1 MCFEIIGF
9 ATIFNQYMAC
19 HPWDQR
25 DKFFFLFFVC
35 VKLNAAPISP
45 TLSQF
50 GPGQKPKW
58 SWKAKFWAFGRS
70 LKVKTLIDS
79 LHDGQKISMY
89 KYIICKML
97 WRNTFSNEKTRPIFT
112 WLSFTFFCHP
122 LTGSYGYKQ
131 GYQKHSVFTPYRK
144 HNINFYK

>member
-1 MCFEIIGF
+1 LCFEIIGF

-25 DKFFFLFFVC
+25 DKFFFPFFVC

-89 KYIICKML
+89 KYIICKCFEEIPSLMKRHAQYSLGFLLPFSVIL
-97 WRNTFSNEKTRPIFT
+97 WRGRTDISKVIKSILFLHHTENTI
-112 WLSFTFFCHP
+112 
-122 LTGSYGYKQ
+122 
-131 GYQKHSVFTPYRK
+131 
-144 HNINFYK
+144 